1 MAYLQTSAGH
11 AASAFLPGARAAT
24 ARPDRPSLMKRIV
37 NALIES
43 RLRAAQREINAK
55 AYLFD
60 GNPPVLTELSRIS
73 LATDA
78 KLPFSR

>member
-1 MAYLQTSAGH
+1 MAYLQTGAAH
-11 AASAFLPGARAAT
+11 AASLLAPHARAA
-24 ARPDRPSLMKRIV
+24 APRLHRLSLMNRIV

-60 GNPPVLTELSRIS
+60 GKPPVLIELARVSP
-73 LATDA
+73 ANDA
-78 KLPFSR
+78 RLPFNC

>member
-1 MAYLQTSAGH
+1 M
-11 AASAFLPGARAAT
+11 
-24 ARPDRPSLMKRIV
+24 

-60 GNPPVLTELSRIS
+60 GKPPVLIELARVSP
-73 LATDA
+73 ANDA
-78 KLPFSR
+78 RLPLNC